1 MHGKHELRQPTMK
14 LTAYGGTDIPNLGS
28 CHVYVN
34 NPSSKVIQ
42 AQVVD
47 VHGPEIIGNTSV
59 QALDLL
65 KLNWVVEVKSNTG
78 SIIPPVGHPVK
89 QDLNIPTGP
98 QDVKF
103 VDVQGKQHPFLLT
116 KDFLLTEYRDIFT
129 GIDYFPGAPYHIE
142 TVPDSLPIQHGPRQV
157 PV

>member
-1 MHGKHELRQPTMK
+1 MK

-89 QDLNIPTGP
+89 KDLNIPTGP

-103 VDVQGKQHPFLLT
+103 VDV
-116 KDFLLTEYRDIFT
+116 
-129 GIDYFPGAPYHIE
+129 
-142 TVPDSLPIQHGPRQV
+142 
-157 PV
+157 

>member
-28 CHVYVN
+28 CHVYV
-34 NPSSKVIQ
+34 
-42 AQVVD
+42 
-47 VHGPEIIGNTSV
+47 NTSV

-89 QDLNIPTGP
+89 KDLNIPTGP

-103 VDVQGKQHPFLLT
+103 VDV
-116 KDFLLTEYRDIFT
+116 
-129 GIDYFPGAPYHIE
+129 
-142 TVPDSLPIQHGPRQV
+142 
-157 PV
+157 